1 MTYVRAL
8 PLWKFEFLDSKVF
21 DFTGM
26 PVTVATLVAFVL
38 IVVLALVASK
48 AIRVALAHA
57 LHRRGVAAEE
67 GGLAATLRL
76 VHYAILAIGV
86 GIALETLGVDLAAL
100 FAAGIVFAIAVGLA
114 MQNIVQNFLSG
125 LVLLFE
131 RSIKPGDVI
140 QVGDLIAKVERMGL
154 RTTMVRTLDDEET
167 IVPNNILA
175 QSLVANYAMRDSLYR
190 VRTRVGVAYGS
201 DMQKVREVLEA
212 AAASLT
218 WRVERRPPLVL
229 MAEFA
234 PAAVEFEVSI
244 WMSDPWRMR
253 RASSDL
259 NEAIWDALNKAGISI
274 AARG

>member
-1 MTYVRAL
+1 MIFLNAL

-21 DFTGM
+21 AFTGM

-48 AIRVALAHA
+48 AIRAALAHA

-100 FAAGIVFAIAVGLA
+100 FAAGIVFAIAIGFA

-253 RASSDL
+253 RARSDL

-274 AARG
+274 AARA